1 MSETFYWTVVQ
12 AVLLFGE
19 DTWVLLAGVPSKLE
33 RVHVGFLIQA
43 MGQMA
48 KRQRDGTRRSVI
60 EAR

>member
-1 MSETFYWTVVQ
+1 MQ

-19 DTWVLLAGVPSKLE
+19 ETWVLLAGVPSKLE

-48 KRQRDGTRRSVI
+48 KRQRDGTQRSVI